1 MLLLGLNVPELGAVE
16 VKGGVDIP
24 KKGLV
29 NLFFFNTHFIH
40 EQCVLFSYGSSIL
53 K

>member
-24 KKGLV
+24 KKGFV
-29 NLFFFNTHFIH
+29 NLFFLHI
-40 EQCVLFSYGSSIL
+40 SYMKNVCFL
-53 K
+53 AMAALY

>member
-24 KKGLV
+24 KKGFV
-29 NLFFFNTHFIH
+29 NLFFFTHFIH
-40 EQCVLFSYGSSIL
+40 EKCVLFSYGSSIL

>member
-24 KKGLV
+24 KKGFV
-29 NLFFFNTHFIH
+29 NLFFTHFIN
-40 EQCVLFSYGSSIL
+40 EKCVLFSYGSSIL